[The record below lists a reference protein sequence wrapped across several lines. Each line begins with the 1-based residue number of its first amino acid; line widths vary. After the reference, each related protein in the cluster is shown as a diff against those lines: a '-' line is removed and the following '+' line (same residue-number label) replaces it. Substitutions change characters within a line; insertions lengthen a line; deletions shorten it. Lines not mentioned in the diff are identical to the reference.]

1 MRKGRYRILAA
12 GVLALAPAARARA
25 DVYDK
30 LAKKLVAGI
39 KGEQEA
45 KAAVLPFAYAD
56 ARTSPG
62 GRIVAEALAT
72 AIAER
77 EEAALVERNQIDHAL
92 AEVQLSYT
100 GMISSGT
107 ALQAGRLI
115 GAKYLVLGTL
125 SDQGEKKVEIN
136 ARLIEAESGIVRAA
150 GKATAKKT
158 WRDFAPIET
167 RGPAPLSV
175 NSVQIPTDMG
185 DELMVQRFGDRVVL
199 VEYMNTEGNPHLRL
213 TDITD
218 PERKESDTVA
228 LPFDA
233 KNNRFR
239 RLYPARAKMRG
250 RRYLLWSGVWKPET
264 GPVLHM
270 APLKGFWTDA
280 VHGDQEVLF
289 DFVDVQR
296 RWTALVSRNGYFIG
310 ERDGSNLVAFFER
323 LPKARLRVSIWS
335 LDEYN
340 TLARM
345 PSAHVIVEG
354 RHGHEASSGITE
366 VGTRHFRFR
375 YDVDTDKIVV
385 EEL

>member
-1 MRKGRYRILAA
+1 M
-12 GVLALAPAARARA
+12 VTFLALAPAARARA

-30 LAKKLVAGI
+30 LAKKLVSGI
-39 KGEQEA
+39 RGEKEA

-56 ARTSPG
+56 ARSSPG

-77 EEAALVERNQIDHAL
+77 EEAALVERNQIDIAL
-92 AEVQLSYT
+92 REIQLSYA
-100 GMISSGT
+100 GMISSTT

-115 GAKYLVLGTL
+115 GAKYLALGTL
-125 SDQGEKKVEIN
+125 ADHGETRVEIN
-136 ARLIEAESGIVRAA
+136 ARLIEAETGIVRAA
-150 GKATAKKT
+150 GKATVKKT
-158 WRDFAPIET
+158 WRDFAPLAT
-167 RGPAPLSV
+167 GGLAPLSV

-199 VEYMNTEGNPHLRL
+199 IEYVNTEGEPHLRL

-218 PERKESDTVA
+218 PAKRESDEVA

-239 RLYPARAKMRG
+239 RLLPSRAKMRG

-280 VHGDQEVLF
+280 LHGDQEVLF
-289 DFVDVQR
+289 DFIDVQR
-296 RWTALVSRNGYFIG
+296 RWTALVSRNGYFLG

-323 LPKARLRVSIWS
+323 LPKARLRVSIWG
-335 LDEYN
+335 LDENN
-340 TLARM
+340 TLARV
-345 PSAHVIVEG
+345 PSGRVIVEG

-375 YDVDTDKIVV
+375 YDVDTDRVVV